1 MPSLG
6 IFIETRMTQLKQRYP
21 ETQIDIVAPVPW
33 FPLTHPR
40 FGDYAKYATVPHKEY
55 RNGFNVHH
63 PRYLVIPKIG
73 MYLTPFF
80 MALCLAWFFIK
91 HNVRHRYDL
100 IDGHYY
106 YPDGV
111 AIAMVCRWLQIPFT
125 LTARG
130 TDINLIPRYKPAKK
144 MIQYAIRQAN
154 ANLAV
159 CNALSVELDQ
169 LQPNEETAIT
179 VRNGVDLD
187 LFRYVDSMQ
196 QQDLRAKLNIP
207 LSKKIAVVVG
217 WLVERKGQH
226 LIIESLP
233 NCPELQVYF
242 IGTGEQQMAL
252 QARVM
257 ALGLQHRVTFV
268 GSLPQS
274 ELCDWFGAADLS
286 ILASS
291 REGWANVLLE
301 SMACGTPVVA
311 TNIWGTPEIVSE
323 YDAGVLIDRSS
334 EGITFGV
341 NTLLTEPRD
350 RLKVRQHA
358 EKFSWDDTCH
368 TLHEVF
374 ERTISRHMHPSRK
387 TKEECAK

>member
-6 IFIETRMTQLKQRYP
+6 IFIETRMKQLKLRYP
-21 ETQIDIVAPVPW
+21 ETVIDVVAPVPW
-33 FPLTHPR
+33 FPFTNPK
-40 FGDYAKYATVPHKEY
+40 FGDYAKYATVPRKEH
-55 RNGFNVHH
+55 RNGFAVYH

-80 MALCLAWFFIK
+80 MALTLLWFFIK
-91 HNVRHRYDL
+91 RNVKQRYDL
-100 IDGHYY
+100 VDGHYY

-111 AIAMVCRWLQIPFT
+111 AIAMVCRALKMPFT

-144 MIQYAIRQAN
+144 MIQYAIRQAD

-159 CNALSVELDQ
+159 CNALSEEITQ
-169 LQPNEETAIT
+169 LQPKNEAAVT

-187 LFRYVDSMQ
+187 LFRYTEQTQ
-196 QQDLRAKLNIP
+196 QQGLREQLGIP
-207 LSKKIAVVVG
+207 TNNKIAVVVG

-233 NCPELQVYF
+233 HFPDLHVYF
-242 IGTGEQQMAL
+242 IGTGEQQKML

-257 ALGLQHRVTFV
+257 TLGLEHRVSFI
-268 GSLPQS
+268 GSRPQS
-274 ELCDWFGAADLS
+274 ELSDWFGAADLS
-286 ILASS
+286 VLASS

-311 TNIWGTPEIVSE
+311 TNIWGTPEIVSSD
-323 YDAGVLIDRSS
+323 DAGILIERSV
-334 EGITFGV
+334 EGITKGIDAI
-341 NTLLTEPRD
+341 LADPPD
-350 RLKVRQHA
+350 RLMVRQHA
-358 EKFSWDDTCH
+358 ENYSWDDTIH
-368 TLHEVF
+368 RLNDVF
-374 ERTISRHMHPSRK
+374 EHAILNHSHRRTASQS
-387 TKEECAK
+387 